1 MSRQILILVEALFK
15 EVLDRFDVVVS
26 CSLNFFDTLSVLNRK
41 IRKDLVHEGLL
52 RNDLLDGSLIL
63 CDNLLIEQ
71 CLEPAKLDK
80 DAEPH
85 ESILREVGAEGVAA
99 LGVSTIYR
107 TDCCQGAYRRDLS
120 GLVGV
125 RECRH
130 TLL

>member
-63 CDNLLIEQ
+63 CDNLLIE
-71 CLEPAKLDK
+71 
-80 DAEPH
+80 
-85 ESILREVGAEGVAA
+85 
-99 LGVSTIYR
+99 
-107 TDCCQGAYRRDLS
+107 
-120 GLVGV
+120 
-125 RECRH
+125 
-130 TLL
+130 